1 MADPR
6 FITADEV
13 ADNYVPIGE
22 SATWGTISGLLSDQG
37 DLQSALDAK
46 QQQNS
51 TLTDLSGKSF
61 SGEESIA
68 LAGNT
73 LLWDFPDGNPSLDGG
88 ARKLYGP
95 DGSTVLVDW
104 SSASGIVAVFPSS
117 DPHVVGAGYWVANVL
132 TKSAG

>member
-13 ADNYVPIGE
+13 ADNYAPIGGG
-22 SATWGTISGLLSDQG
+22 ATWGGIAGMLSDQI
-37 DLQSALDAK
+37 DLQAALDTK

-61 SGEESIA
+61 SGEDSIA

-73 LLWDFPDGNPSLDGG
+73 VLWDFPDGNPSLDGG

-104 SSASGIVAVFPSS
+104 SNASGIVAIFPNS
-117 DPHVVGAGYWVANVL
+117 DPHIAGAGYWVANVL